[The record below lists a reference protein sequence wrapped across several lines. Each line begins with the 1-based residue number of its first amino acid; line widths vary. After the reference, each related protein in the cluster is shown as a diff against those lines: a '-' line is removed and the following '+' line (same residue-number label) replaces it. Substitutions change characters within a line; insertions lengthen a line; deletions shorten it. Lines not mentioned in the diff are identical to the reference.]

1 MALPRIEFTPTG
13 GVLQVLASPVPR
25 PGNRLRGFVPDT
37 MPIGPARPV
46 LADGA
51 IYGRRFRTD
60 RLARFELPGLSPEQL
75 ETAQTLKAH
84 LLNGGTATLATDDS
98 ADRSYTIRLAPDTVP
113 EIRGPDER
121 YEYAFAMTAL
131 NTAAASMVCTY
142 GDAAVIWRADYLS
155 AFTRASLASYHG
167 GPSPLRVLSA
177 ASGVPRYQHY
187 QSSRRGLL
195 VEGAATNS
203 ILHSSD
209 PTNAAWT
216 KDDVTVDALLS
227 VLGPD
232 GVLAPRLVETAVS
245 SVHGLVQSI
254 TIGDGQVVAVS
265 GYFRARER
273 FLAELIVSGGG
284 GTLTVAYNV
293 NTGAKTEASAGGASL
308 VRSYIE
314 TDFSHMGWYRLVVVG
329 TLPGGVTTAACNYNL
344 NDDSGTTTYTGDTSK
359 SAYWTGMQ
367 GEPGETVA
375 SVLIPTT
382 TAPVTRNA
390 DAANLVAPFGPQP
403 MWVYHRFTERGTIA
417 TASGRAWQVSI
428 SNPALLLYRGSGG
441 VYTIQHHNGI
451 VATEVDGLAVA
462 PDIGDLV
469 EILVQLDEQG
479 RPDIYQSINGA
490 APTSVVGSGT
500 QIGFASAWGTNDLGI
515 GSDGS
520 GNGVGYA
527 SHERLVIGRG
537 SLGSGAARIMAKA
550 RSIAG

>member
-51 IYGRRFRTD
+51 IYGRRFRAD

-142 GDAAVIWRADYLS
+142 GDAAVIWRADYLN

-167 GPSPLRVLSA
+167 GPSPLRILSA

-187 QSSRRGLL
+187 QDGRRGLL

-203 ILHSSD
+203 LLHSND
-209 PTNAAWT
+209 PSNAAWVKT
-216 KDDVTVDALLS
+216 AITYDGGNPVLTPQGTLVGLL
-227 VLGPD
+227 
-232 GVLAPRLVETAVS
+232 AETAVNS
-245 SVHGLVQSI
+245 AHHISQAI
-254 TIGDGQVVAVS
+254 TIADGQVVTAS

-273 FLAELIVSGGG
+273 SRGELVVLGGG
-284 GTLTVAYNV
+284 SAFWVIFNNGVIVERSQSGTGN
-293 NTGAKTEASAGGASL
+293 S
-308 VRSYIE
+308 VRGYIE
-314 TDFSHMGWYRLVVVG
+314 TDFADLGWYRYVVVG
-329 TLPGGVTTAACNYNL
+329 TLGSGITSATARFHLY
-344 NDDSGTTTYTGDTSK
+344 DDTGAATYLGDVSK
-359 SAYWTGMQ
+359 GAYWWGMQ
-367 GEPGETVA
+367 AEPGETVA
-375 SVLIPTT
+375 STLIPTT
-382 TAPVTRNA
+382 TTAVTRNA
-390 DAANLVAPFGPQP
+390 DEANIVVPFGPQP
-403 MWVYHRFTERGTIA
+403 MWVYHLFTERGTIGTTDA
-417 TASGRAWQVSI
+417 RAWHLGTTAA
-428 SNPALLLYRGSGG
+428 PHLYVKRDVGG
-441 VYTIQHHNGI
+441 TYAVNHHNGTLGTD
-451 VATEVDGLAVA
+451 VPLGVA
-462 PDIGDLV
+462 PDIGDQV

-479 RPDIYQSINGA
+479 EPDIYQSVNGA
-490 APTSVVGSGT
+490 APTSVIDGGT
-500 QIGFASAWGTNDLGI
+500 QIGFATAWGSSLLWL
-515 GSDGS
+515 GSD
-520 GNGVGYA
+520 NGASVGYA
-527 SHERLVIGRG
+527 PHERLVIGRG
-537 SLGSGAARIMAKA
+537 SLGSGAARVMAKA